1 MNEKLSCRPCGERQ
15 GLQALVAVG
24 MRTYYRAASSAHSGV
39 DPCSR
44 LSSSSAQLKLRFI
57 FFIAFPQGSE
67 WGHDHQD
74 ARGERGGRGCGGCR
88 LLSGDGASSAP
99 ARGRKG
105 DHCGEAGWGERMA
118 GEAFGEGEGLR
129 VGALVLG
136 EAFGEGEGLRVG
148 VGERGEGLGEVGVP
162 GGQHRRGSAAPHCS
176 SWYWVWGRGCMS
188 VRESVALEPQ
198 GSCSETAMKSKLLA
212 TTGRRGRQGSGTAS
226 ATRAQALEAKLLHQ

>member
-1 MNEKLSCRPCGERQ
+1 MDRGCRGPRGTRNDEW
-15 GLQALVAVG
+15 
-24 MRTYYRAASSAHSGV
+24 
-39 DPCSR
+39 DPHFN
-44 LSSSSAQLKLRFI
+44 Q
-57 FFIAFPQGSE
+57 
-67 WGHDHQD
+67 WDDHGD
-74 ARGERGGRGCGGCR
+74 ARGERGGRGRGGRR
-88 LLSGDGASSAP
+88 LLLGDGASCAP
-99 ARGRKG
+99 ARKG

-129 VGALVLG
+129 VGAG
-136 EAFGEGEGLRVG
+136 EALGEGEGLRVG

-226 ATRAQALEAKLLHQ
+226 ATRAQALE